1 MKHSANIPD
10 FITAQSP
17 LGLRR
22 LMYATNAKS
31 GMQFKYFDIQQITD
45 NGKTKW
51 IAWFYRDID
60 SIGELT
66 DGITEQQQG

>member
-1 MKHSANIPD
+1 MKHSSYIPD
-10 FITAQSP
+10 FIMAQSP

-22 LMYATNAKS
+22 LMYATNAKA
-31 GMQFKYFDIQQITD
+31 GQQFKYFDIQQFTD

-51 IAWFYRDID
+51 IAWFYRDMD

-66 DGITEQQQG
+66 DGNAEQLQG

>member
-1 MKHSANIPD
+1 MKHSSYIPD
-10 FITAQSP
+10 FIMAQSP

-22 LMYATNAKS
+22 LMYATNAKA
-31 GMQFKYFDIQQITD
+31 GKQFKYFDIQQFTD

-51 IAWFYRDID
+51 IAWFYRDMD

-66 DGITEQQQG
+66 DGNAEQLQG